1 LINSKIRFETG
12 INHPACVMNRKHFTD
27 HSDFF
32 KLPKTTIMIRQL
44 REKFQLQHSLKNFAG
59 KMFSILMVLLFSVG
73 FAQGQNAVTGKITN
87 ERGEPLAG
95 ASVKIKNSNSGTTTN
110 EEGLFSINVANL
122 NITLIVSSVG
132 FQTRD
137 IPLNGKSNIDISL
150 EGGVDPLSEVVVVG
164 FGSQQ
169 RRSEITT
176 AVSKLDN
183 KVLENIPYSNAAAA
197 LQGTLAGV
205 RVQTNSGQPGA
216 APNIIVRGGTSINSP
231 NSSPPIYIIDGVLR
245 GNMDDISAHDI
256 KSIQVLK
263 DAAATAIYGAQGSNG
278 VVIVETKSGQ
288 SGKTQVNYKF
298 DLVRSEVAKTYDIL
312 TGKDEAYFS
321 RLGILATGGIN
332 PAFLAQLDGST
343 YLGGAG
349 NDLTNKTTGS
359 LQYLTPENQYK
370 LNEGWESIPDP
381 ADPSRTLIFNSVDWQ
396 SMLFRKSLSQNHA
409 ISVSGGTQKAR
420 FYLGLGY
427 LDSKGIAIQT
437 DYKRFTMN
445 LNGELNINDRIKIFS
460 RVMYSNT
467 RNTQVPTTDIFK
479 SSLIAPATDKLY
491 FEDGTLSPGRSLGY
505 SNPFYRSSVY
515 HPKNIANDLTL
526 IAGGEA
532 EIIAG
537 LTFSP
542 QVSVQYRGGYS
553 RNFLRTYLNGPSTL
567 VTSRTA
573 TGSYAENFRPQVNAV
588 LNYGKVFNN
597 DHDFEIKA
605 GLSYLWANNIS
616 LSATGQ
622 NAATDIIPTL
632 NASAT
637 PTAVSGSETQQ
648 VLTGYFSRAA
658 YNYKG
663 KYLFSAS
670 LRYDG
675 ASNLGTDNK
684 WGFFPG
690 VSAGWNIDRED
701 FWKFLPAGLVKLKL
715 RASYGVTGNISG
727 LGLYQAQGE
736 YNASSR
742 YYGSSGI
749 MISTLPNQNL
759 KWEQSK
765 TLDIGADLG
774 LFDNRVSVIFDYY
787 RRVTENLLTSL
798 TLPPSTGFPSILTNY
813 GSLEN
818 KGYEIELSARVLSP
832 ESPVQWNIAFNTAKV
847 NSKIMKLPENGIENN
862 RVGGVYVYDPA
873 RGSYAWLGGLQE
885 GQRIGDQYAY
895 QQVSVYSTNAEA
907 AKAPIDML
915 LPSASKM
922 KYGGD
927 VNWMDVDRNDTIDT
941 RDRIYMGNVIPRIT
955 GGFTNTVNYKGLSLT
970 VRMDYTLG
978 ATIYNETAARL
989 EGNFSGANA
998 ISGHMLRS
1006 WQKEGDV
1013 TDVPRYYWADQNAQ
1027 WNVWNNRG
1035 SSRFYQSTDFLCL
1048 REVTLAYRL
1057 PQSLLKQ
1064 IKISDITLNL
1074 TGSNL
1079 KYFTNYEGLSPEQT
1093 NTETAYPNPRSFI
1106 FGASITF

>member
-1 LINSKIRFETG
+1 MKQKKVKIVQLVFSLGKLLVAYLFFLLI
-12 INHPACVMNRKHFTD
+12 
-27 HSDFF
+27 
-32 KLPKTTIMIRQL
+32 
-44 REKFQLQHSLKNFAG
+44 FAAT
-59 KMFSILMVLLFSVG
+59 S
-73 FAQGQNAVTGKITN
+73 AQGQIVVTGKIMN
-87 ERGEPLAG
+87 ERGEPLSG
-95 ASVKIKNSNSGTTTN
+95 ATVKIKGVSTGTSTN
-110 EEGLFSINVANL
+110 EEGIFSVNVGNL
-122 NITLIVSSVG
+122 NIILVVSMVG
-132 FQTRD
+132 FQT
-137 IPLNGKSNIDISL
+137 KEISL
-150 EGGVDPLSEVVVVG
+150 EGKTSIGIVLERGNDALSEIVVVG
-164 FGSQQ
+164 YGTQQ

-183 KVLENIPYSNAAAA
+183 KVLENIPYSNVAAA

-245 GNMDDISAHDI
+245 SNMNDISAHDI
-256 KSIQVLK
+256 KSIQILK

-288 SGKTQVNYKF
+288 SGKTQINYKF
-298 DLVRSEVAKTYDIL
+298 DMVRSEVTKTYDIL
-312 TGKDEAYFS
+312 AGKDEAYFA
-321 RLGILATGGIN
+321 RLGLLATSRIN
-332 PAFLAQLDGST
+332 PAFLTQLDGST

-349 NDLTNKTTGS
+349 NDLTNNTTNS
-359 LQYLTPENQYK
+359 LQYLTPENQHK
-370 LNEGWESIPDP
+370 LNEGWESIQDP
-381 ADPSRTLIFNSVDWQ
+381 VDPSRTLIFNSVDWQ
-396 SMLFRKSLSQNHA
+396 SLLFRKTLSQSHA

-427 LDSKGIAIQT
+427 MDSKGIAIQT

-445 LNGELNINDRIKIFS
+445 LNGELNINEKIKLFS

-467 RNTQVPTTDIFK
+467 QNTQVPTTDVFK
-479 SSLIAPATDKLY
+479 SSLIAPSTNKLY
-491 FEDGTLSPGRSLGY
+491 FEDGTLSPGRNLSFT
-505 SNPFYRSSVY
+505 NPFYRMSVY
-515 HPKNIANDLTL
+515 NPKNLANDLTL
-526 IAGGEA
+526 IVGGQA
-532 EIIAG
+532 EIVEG

-542 QVSVQYRGGYS
+542 LVSLQYRGGYS
-553 RNFLRTYLNGPSTL
+553 RNFLRSYLDGPTTF

-573 TGSYAENFRPQVNAV
+573 SGSYSENFRPQVNAV
-588 LNYGKVFNN
+588 LNYAKVFNE

-637 PTAVSGSETQQ
+637 PTAVSGSETQHAL
-648 VLTGYFSRAA
+648 VGYFSRAT

-663 KYLFSAS
+663 KYLFGAS

-675 ASNLGTDNK
+675 ASNLGADNK
-684 WGFFPG
+684 WGLFPG
-690 VSAGWNIDRED
+690 VSAGWNIDREK
-701 FWKFLPAGLVKLKL
+701 FWGFLPTGLAKLKL

-765 TLDIGADLG
+765 TFDFGADLG
-774 LFDNRVSVIFDYY
+774 LFNNRVNVIFDYY

-813 GSLEN
+813 GTLEN
-818 KGYEIELSARVLSP
+818 KGYEVELSARVLSP
-832 ESPVQWNIAFNTAKV
+832 ESPLQWNIALNAAKV
-847 NSKIMKLPENGIENN
+847 NSKVLRLPENGIENN
-862 RVGGVYVYDPA
+862 RVGGVYVFDPSA
-873 RGSYAWLGGLQE
+873 GNYAWLGGLQE
-885 GQRIGDQYAY
+885 GQRIGDLYAY
-895 QQVSVYSTNAEA
+895 QQISIYSTDAEA
-907 AKAPIDML
+907 AKGPVDML
-915 LPSASKM
+915 LPSASKI

-927 VNWMDVDRNDTIDT
+927 VNWRDVDKNDTIDT
-941 RDRIYMGNVIPRIT
+941 RDRVYLGNIIPRVT
-955 GGFTNTVNYKGLSLT
+955 GGFSSILSYKNLSFT
-970 VRMDYTLG
+970 ARVDYTLG
-978 ATIYNETAARL
+978 ATVYNETAARL
-989 EGNFSGANA
+989 EGNFNGTNA
-998 ISGHMLRS
+998 ISASMLRS

-1013 TDVPRYYWADQNAQ
+1013 TDIPRYYWADQNAQ

-1035 SSRFYQSTDFLCL
+1035 NSRFYQSTDFLCL
-1048 REVTLAYRL
+1048 REVTLSYRL
-1057 PQSLLKQ
+1057 PQTLLKRA
-1064 IKISDITLNL
+1064 KISDITLNL

-1093 NTETAYPNPRSFI
+1093 DSETAYPNPRSFI

>member
-1 LINSKIRFETG
+1 MAAKVIPVLFIFL
-12 INHPACVMNRKHFTD
+12 MN
-27 HSDFF
+27 
-32 KLPKTTIMIRQL
+32 
-44 REKFQLQHSLKNFAG
+44 
-59 KMFSILMVLLFSVG
+59 V
-73 FAQGQNAVTGKITN
+73 AQAQAQTNLTGKVTN
-87 ERGEPLAG
+87 E
-95 ASVKIKNSNSGTTTN
+95 SG
-110 EEGLFSINVANL
+110 EGLPGATIKVKGSKVATQTADDGSFSINGAKSNVTLEISFVGYQTKEVA
-122 NITLIVSSVG
+122 SVG
-132 FQTRD
+132 NAT
-137 IPLNGKSNIDISL
+137 LNVILASGSNGDA
-150 EGGVDPLSEVVVVG
+150 LSEVVVVG
-164 FGSQQ
+164 YGSQQ

-183 KVLENIPYSNAAAA
+183 KVLDNIPYSNAAAA

-231 NSSPPIYIIDGVLR
+231 NSSPPVYIIDGVLR
-245 GNMDDISAHDI
+245 TNMNDISAHDI

-278 VVIVETKSGQ
+278 VVIVETKTGR
-288 SGKTQVNYKF
+288 SGKTQVDYKF
-298 DLVRSEVAKTYDIL
+298 DLVSSEVAKKYDIL
-312 TGKDEAYFS
+312 SAKDEAYFS
-321 RLGILATGGIN
+321 RLGLIATGRIN
-332 PAFLAQLDGST
+332 PTFLAQLDGSV
-343 YLGGAG
+343 YVGGAG
-349 NDLTNKTTGS
+349 NDLTNNTSNS
-359 LQYLTPENQYK
+359 LQYLTPQNQYK
-370 LNEGWESIPDP
+370 LDEGWESIKDP
-381 ADPSRTLIFNSVDWQ
+381 ADPSKTLIFNSVDWQ
-396 SMLFRKSLSQNHA
+396 SLLFRKSLSQNHTV
-409 ISVSGGTQKAR
+409 SVSGGTQKAR

-427 LDSKGIAIQT
+427 LDSKGIAIET
-437 DYKRFTMN
+437 DYKRFSMN
-445 LNGELNINDRIKIFS
+445 LNGELNINDNVKLFS

-479 SSLIAPATDKLY
+479 SSLIAPTTNKLY
-491 FEDGTLSPGRSLGY
+491 FEDGTLSPGRAFGY

-515 HPKNIANDLTL
+515 HPKNLANDLT
-526 IAGGEA
+526 IIVGGQAKIVE
-532 EIIAG
+532 G

-542 QVSVQYRGGYS
+542 QISMQYRGGYS
-553 RNFLRTYLNGPSTL
+553 RNFLSSYFDGPTTL

-573 TGSYAENFRPQVNAV
+573 SGSYSENFRPQVNAV
-588 LNYGKVFNN
+588 LNYGKVFND

-637 PTAVSGSETQQ
+637 PTAVSSSETQHAL
-648 VLTGYFSRAA
+648 VGYFSRAT

-675 ASNLGTDNK
+675 ASNLGIDNK
-684 WGFFPG
+684 WGMFPG
-690 VSAGWNIDRED
+690 VSAGWNIDREN
-701 FWKFLPAGLVKLKL
+701 FWNFLPADLVKLKL
-715 RASYGVTGNISG
+715 RGSYGVTGNISG

-742 YYGSSGI
+742 YYGASGI

-759 KWEQSK
+759 RWEQSK
-765 TLDIGADLG
+765 TLDFGADLG
-774 LFDNRVSVIFDYY
+774 LFNNRVNVIFDYY

-818 KGYEIELSARVLSP
+818 KGYELELSARVLPSG
-832 ESPVQWNIAFNTAKV
+832 SPVQWSIALNAAKV
-847 NSKIMKLPENGIENN
+847 NSKILRLPENGIENN
-862 RVGGVYVYDPA
+862 RVGGVYVYDSN
-873 RGSYAWLGGLQE
+873 RGDYAWLGGLQE
-885 GQRIGDQYAY
+885 GHRIGDQYAY
-895 QQVSVYSTNAEA
+895 QQESVYTSDAEA
-907 AKAPIDML
+907 GKGPVDML
-915 LPSASKM
+915 LPSASKI

-927 VNWMDVDRNDTIDT
+927 VNWMDVDRNDTIDA
-941 RDRIYMGNVIPRIT
+941 RDRVYMGNIIPRIT
-955 GGFTNTVNYKGLSLT
+955 GGFTNTVNYKGLTLT

-998 ISGHMLRS
+998 ISANMLRS

-1013 TDVPRYYWADQNAQ
+1013 TDIPRYYWADQNGQ

-1048 REVTLAYRL
+1048 REATLAYSL
-1057 PQSLLKQ
+1057 PKNLLKRL
-1064 IKISDITLNL
+1064 KIADITLNL

-1079 KYFTNYEGLSPEQT
+1079 IYFTKFEGLSPEQT
-1093 NTETAYPNPRSFI
+1093 DTETAYPNPRSII

>member
-1 LINSKIRFETG
+1 
-12 INHPACVMNRKHFTD
+12 MM
-27 HSDFF
+27 
-32 KLPKTTIMIRQL
+32 KTTFIKQTIFCTIPKPAIMMRQL
-44 REKFQLQHSLKNFAG
+44 SKRGRDL
-59 KMFSILMVLLFSVG
+59 FSSNSAAFRMMSVLFFLLFSVAI
-73 FAQGQNAVTGKITN
+73 AQAQNTVTGKVTN
-87 ERGEPLAG
+87 EAGEALPG
-95 ASVKIKNSNSGTTTN
+95 ATVNVKGYSTSTSTS
-110 EEGLFSINVANL
+110 EEGVFSINVNSL
-122 NITLIVSSVG
+122 NATLVVSMVG
-132 FQTRD
+132 FQSRE
-137 IPLNGKSNIDISL
+137 IQLNGSTNIDITL
-150 EGGVDPLSEVVVVG
+150 KVGADALSEVVVVG

-245 GNMDDISAHDI
+245 NNMNDISAHDI
-256 KSIQVLK
+256 SSIQVLK

-278 VVIVETKSGQ
+278 VVIVETKSGK
-288 SGKTQVNYKF
+288 SGKTVVNYKF
-298 DLVRSEVAKTYDIL
+298 DLVKSEVAKTYNIL
-312 TGKDEAYFS
+312 TGADEAKFS
-321 RLGILATGGIN
+321 RLGILATAEIN
-332 PAFLAQLDGST
+332 PALLAQLEGSV

-349 NDLTNKTTGS
+349 NDLTNNTSNS
-359 LQYLTPENQYK
+359 LQYLTPANEYK
-370 LNEGWESIPDP
+370 LQEGWERIADP
-381 ADPSRTLIFNSVDWQ
+381 ADPSRQLIFSNTDWQ
-396 SMLFRKSLSQNHA
+396 SLLFRKTLSQNHT
-409 ISVSGGTQKAR
+409 ISVSGGNQKAR

-427 LDSKGIAIQT
+427 LDNEGIAIQT
-437 DYKRFTMN
+437 DYKRFSMN
-445 LNGELNINDRIKIFS
+445 LNGELNINSKLKLFS
-460 RVMYSNT
+460 RVMYSNMQN
-467 RNTQVPTTDIFK
+467 RQAPTVDVFK
-479 SSLIAPATDKLY
+479 SSLIAPTTNKLY
-491 FEDGTLSPGRSLGY
+491 FEDGTLSPGRNFGY
-505 SNPFYRSSVY
+505 SNPFYRMSVY
-515 HPKNIANDLTL
+515 NPKNQANDLTM
-526 IAGGEA
+526 IVGAQA
-532 EIIAG
+532 EIIDG

-542 QVSVQYRGGYS
+542 QVSLQYRGGYS
-553 RNFLRTYLNGPSTL
+553 RNFTRSYLDGPSTL

-573 TGSYAENFRPQVNAV
+573 TGSYSENFRPQVNAV
-588 LNYGKVFNN
+588 FNYAKVFN
-597 DHDFEIKA
+597 DVHDFDIKA

-637 PTAVSGSETQQ
+637 PTAVSGTETQHAL
-648 VLTGYFSRAA
+648 VGYFSRAT
-658 YNYKG
+658 YGYKG
-663 KYLFSAS
+663 KYLFAAS

-684 WGFFPG
+684 WGLFPG
-690 VSAGWNIDRED
+690 VSAGWNVDRES
-701 FWKFLPAGLVKLKL
+701 FWDFLPSGLAKLKL

-765 TLDIGADLG
+765 TFDFGVDLG
-774 LFDNRVSVIFDYY
+774 LFNNRLSVIFDYY

-798 TLPPSTGFPSILTNY
+798 TLPPSTGFPNILTNY

-818 KGYEIELSARVLSP
+818 KGYEVELSARVLSP
-832 ESPVQWNIAFNTAKV
+832 ESAVQWNIALNAAKV
-847 NSKIMKLPENGIENN
+847 NSTVLRLPENGIENN
-862 RVGGVYVYDPA
+862 RVGGVYVYDPK
-873 RGSYAWLGGLQE
+873 RGDYAWLGGLQE
-885 GQRIGDQYAY
+885 GQRIGDLYAY
-895 QQVSVYSTNAEA
+895 QQESIYSTHAEA
-907 AKAPIDML
+907 AKGPVDML
-915 LPSASKM
+915 LPSATKI

-927 VNWMDVDRNDTIDT
+927 VNWRDVDKNDTIDT
-941 RDRIYMGNVIPRIT
+941 RDRVYLGNIIPRVT
-955 GGFTNTVNYKGLSLT
+955 GGFTSSLSYKNFSFI

-998 ISGHMLRS
+998 ISANMLRS
-1006 WQKEGDV
+1006 WQKEGDL
-1013 TDVPRYYWADQNAQ
+1013 TDIPRYYWADQNAQ

-1035 SSRFYQSTDFLCL
+1035 NSRFYQSTDFLCV
-1048 REVTLAYRL
+1048 REVTFSYRL
-1057 PQSLLKQ
+1057 PQNLLKR
-1064 IKISDITLNL
+1064 IKISDVSLNL

-1079 KYFTNYEGLSPEQT
+1079 HYFTKYEGLSPEQT

-1106 FGASITF
+1106 FGASFTF

>member
-1 LINSKIRFETG
+1 MACKMLPVMLLLLIFNLA
-12 INHPACVMNRKHFTD
+12 PAH
-27 HSDFF
+27 
-32 KLPKTTIMIRQL
+32 
-44 REKFQLQHSLKNFAG
+44 
-59 KMFSILMVLLFSVG
+59 
-73 FAQGQNAVTGKITN
+73 GQTATVTGKVTN
-87 ERGEPLAG
+87 ENGEPLVG
-95 ASVKIKNSNSGTTTN
+95 ASVKVKGSGSGTSTN
-110 EEGLFSINVANL
+110 GEGVFTINVANL

-132 FQTRD
+132 FQEKEVL
-137 IPLNGKSNIDISL
+137 LNGNATVNVTLSGSTDA
-150 EGGVDPLSEVVVVG
+150 LSEVVVVG

-183 KVLENIPYSNAAAA
+183 KVLENVPYSNAAAA

-216 APNIIVRGGTSINSP
+216 APNIIIRGGTSINNP

-245 GNMDDISAHDI
+245 GNMNDISAHDI

-288 SGKTQVNYKF
+288 SGKTQVTYKF
-298 DLVRSEVAKTYDIL
+298 DMVRSEVAKTYDIL

-321 RLGILATGGIN
+321 RLGILATGEIN
-332 PAFLAQLDGST
+332 SSFLAQLDGSV

-349 NDLTNKTTGS
+349 NDLTNNTSNS
-359 LQYLTPENQYK
+359 LQYLTPENQHK
-370 LNEGWESIPDP
+370 LNEGWQSIQDP

-396 SMLFRKSLSQNHA
+396 SMLFRKTLSQSHT

-445 LNGELNINDRIKIFS
+445 LNGELNVNDKIKLFS

-467 RNTQVPTTDIFK
+467 GNTQVPTVDVFK
-479 SSLIAPATDKLY
+479 SSLIAPTTNKLY
-491 FEDGTLSPGRSLGY
+491 FEDGTTLAPGRAFGY
-505 SNPFYRSSVY
+505 ANPFYRMSVY
-515 HPKNIANDLTL
+515 NPRNLANDLTL
-526 IAGGEA
+526 IVGGQA
-532 EIIAG
+532 EIIEG

-542 QVSVQYRGGYS
+542 QVSMQYRGGYS
-553 RNFLRTYLNGPSTL
+553 RNFLQSYFDGPSTL

-573 TGSYAENFRPQVNAV
+573 SGSYSENVRPQVNAV
-588 LNYGKVFNN
+588 LNYAKVFNN

-616 LSATGQ
+616 LSATGN

-637 PTAVSGSETQQ
+637 PTAVSSSETQHAL
-648 VLTGYFSRAA
+648 VGYFSRAT
-658 YNYKG
+658 YNYQG

-675 ASNLGTDNK
+675 ASNLGIDNK
-684 WGFFPG
+684 WGLFPG
-690 VSAGWNIDRED
+690 VSAGWNIDREK
-701 FWKFLPAGLVKLKL
+701 FWNFLPEGLVKMKL

-759 KWEQSK
+759 RWEQSK
-765 TLDIGADLG
+765 TFDLG
-774 LFDNRVSVIFDYY
+774 VDMGLFNNRVSIIFDYY
-787 RRVTENLLTSL
+787 RRVTDNLLTSL

-818 KGYEIELSARVLSP
+818 KGYEVELSARVLSP
-832 ESPVQWNIAFNTAKV
+832 SSSVQWNIALNAAKV
-847 NSKIMKLPENGIENN
+847 NSKILQLPENGIENN
-862 RVGGVYVYDPA
+862 RVGGVYVYDPN
-873 RGSYAWLGGLQE
+873 RGDYAWLGGLQE

-895 QQVSVYSTNAEA
+895 QQVSVYSTDADA
-907 AKAPIDML
+907 AKGPIDML

-927 VNWMDVDRNDTIDT
+927 VNWQDVDKNDTIDT
-941 RDRIYMGNVIPRIT
+941 RDRVYMGNSIPRAT
-955 GGFTNTVNYKGLSLT
+955 GGFTSTLSYKSLSFT

-998 ISGHMLRS
+998 ISANMLRS

-1013 TDVPRYYWADQNAQ
+1013 TDIPRYYWADQNAQ

-1048 REVTLAYRL
+1048 REVTLSYSL
-1057 PQSLLKQ
+1057 PTSLLKRVGVA
-1064 IKISDITLNL
+1064 DIRLNL

-1079 KYFTNYEGLSPEQT
+1079 IYFTNYEGLSPEQT
-1093 NTETAYPNPRSFI
+1093 TTETAYPNPRAFI
-1106 FGASITF
+1106 FGASVTF

>member
-1 LINSKIRFETG
+1 
-12 INHPACVMNRKHFTD
+12 
-27 HSDFF
+27 
-32 KLPKTTIMIRQL
+32 MIRQ
-44 REKFQLQHSLKNFAG
+44 FCKNVRACFSFSSAAI
-59 KMFSILMVLLFSVG
+59 KVLPIFFLFIFSIV
-73 FAQGQNAVTGKITN
+73 FAQGQITVRGKVTS
-87 ERGEPLAG
+87 ESGEAISG
-95 ASVKIKNSNSGTTTN
+95 ASVRVKGAFSGTTTN
-110 EEGLFSINVANL
+110 EEGLFDIRVASLNV
-122 NITLIVSSVG
+122 TLVVSSVG
-132 FQTRD
+132 FLEKEV
-137 IPLNGKSNIDISL
+137 PLNGQSDVSVSL
-150 EGGVDPLSEVVVVG
+150 VAGKDALSEVVVVG

-245 GNMDDISAHDI
+245 TNMNDISVHDI

-288 SGKTQVNYKF
+288 SGKTQVNYKL
-298 DLVRSEVAKTYDIL
+298 DMVISEPTKTYDIL
-312 TGKDEAYFS
+312 SGKDEVYFS
-321 RLGILATGGIN
+321 RLGILATGRIT
-332 PAFLAQLDGST
+332 PSFLDLLEGST

-349 NDLTNKTTGS
+349 NDLTNNTSNS
-359 LQYLTPENQYK
+359 LQYLTPDNQYK
-370 LNEGWESIPDP
+370 LNEGWESMQDP
-381 ADPSRTLIFNSVDWQ
+381 ADPSRTLIFNTVDWQ
-396 SMLFRKSLSQNHA
+396 SRLFRKSLSQNHA

-427 LDSKGIAIQT
+427 MDSKGIAIQT

-445 LNGELNINDRIKIFS
+445 LNGELNVNDKIKIFS
-460 RVMYSNT
+460 RVTYSNT
-467 RNTQVPTTDIFK
+467 RNTQVDGVDIFK
-479 SSLIAPATDKLY
+479 GNLIAPTTNKLY
-491 FEDGTLSPGRSLGY
+491 FEDGTLSPGRAFGI
-505 SNPFYRSSVY
+505 SNPFYRVSVY
-515 HPKNIANDLTL
+515 NPKNLANDLTL
-526 IAGGEA
+526 IVGGQA
-532 EIIAG
+532 EIIEG

-542 QVSVQYRGGYS
+542 QVSLQYVGGYS
-553 RNFLRTYLNGPSTL
+553 RNFQKTYLNGPTTL

-573 TGSYAENFRPQVNAV
+573 SGSYSENFRPQVNAV
-588 LNYGKVFNN
+588 LNYSKVFKN
-597 DHDFEIKA
+597 DHDFDIKA

-622 NAATDIIPTL
+622 NAATDIVPTL

-637 PTAVSGSETQQ
+637 PTAVFGSETQHAL
-648 VLTGYFSRAA
+648 VGYFSRAA

-663 KYLFSAS
+663 KYLLSAS

-684 WGFFPG
+684 WGVFPG
-690 VSAGWNIDRED
+690 VSAGWNVDREN
-701 FWKFLPAGLVKLKL
+701 FWKFLPSGLVKLKL

-736 YNASSR
+736 YNASFR

-759 KWEQSK
+759 RWEQSK
-765 TLDIGADLG
+765 TFDWGTDLG
-774 LFDNRVSVIFDYY
+774 LFNNRVSIIFDYY

-818 KGYEIELSARVLSP
+818 KGYEVELFARVLSP
-832 ESPVQWNIAFNTAKV
+832 ESPVQWNVAFNTAKV
-847 NSKIMKLPENGIENN
+847 NSKVLKLPENGIENN
-862 RVGGVYVYDPA
+862 RVGGVYVYDPG
-873 RGSYAWLGGLQE
+873 RGDYAWFGGLQE
-885 GQRIGDQYAY
+885 GQRIGNLYAY
-895 QQVSVYSTNAEA
+895 QQVSIYSTDQEA
-907 AKAPIDML
+907 ANAPVDMVL
-915 LPSASKM
+915 SRADKT

-927 VNWMDVDRNDTIDT
+927 VNWLDVDGNDTLDT
-941 RDRIYMGNVIPRIT
+941 RDRLYMGNTIPRVT

-978 ATIYNETAARL
+978 ATIYNEAAARL

-998 ISGHMLRS
+998 ISAKMLRS
-1006 WQKEGDV
+1006 WQKEGDI
-1013 TDVPRYYWADQNAQ
+1013 TDIPRYYWADQNAQ
-1027 WNVWNNRG
+1027 RNVYRA
-1035 SSRFYQSTDFLCL
+1035 SSRFHQSTDFLCL
-1048 REVTLAYRL
+1048 REVTLSYRL
-1057 PQSLLKQ
+1057 PQSLLKR
-1064 IKISDITLNL
+1064 IMISDIVLNL

-1079 KYFTNYEGLSPEQT
+1079 KYFTGYEGLSPEQT
-1093 NTETAYPNPRSFI
+1093 DSDTAYPNPRSFI

>member
-1 LINSKIRFETG
+1 
-12 INHPACVMNRKHFTD
+12 
-27 HSDFF
+27 
-32 KLPKTTIMIRQL
+32 
-44 REKFQLQHSLKNFAG
+44 
-59 KMFSILMVLLFSVG
+59 MFSSVAIKVLPIVFLFIFSIV
-73 FAQGQNAVTGKITN
+73 FAQGQITVRGKVTS
-87 ERGEPLAG
+87 ESGEGIPG
-95 ASVKIKNSNSGTTTN
+95 ASVRVKGAGSGTTTN
-110 EEGLFSINVANL
+110 EEGLFDIRVASLNV
-122 NITLIVSSVG
+122 TLVVSSVG
-132 FQTRD
+132 FLEKE
-137 IPLNGKSNIDISL
+137 IPLNGQSSINVSL
-150 EGGVDPLSEVVVVG
+150 VPGSDALSEVVVVG

-245 GNMDDISAHDI
+245 TNMNDISAHDI

-312 TGKDEAYFS
+312 MGKDEAYFS
-321 RLGILATGGIN
+321 RLGILATAGIN
-332 PAFLAQLDGST
+332 PAFYDLLEGST

-349 NDLTNKTTGS
+349 NDLTNNTSGS
-359 LQYLTPENQYK
+359 LQYLTPENQHK
-370 LNEGWESIPDP
+370 LNEGWESIQDP
-381 ADPSRTLIFNSVDWQ
+381 VDPSRTLIFNTVDWQ
-396 SMLFRKSLSQNHA
+396 SMLFRKTLSQNHT
-409 ISVSGGTQKAR
+409 ISVSGGTQKSR

-427 LDSKGIAIQT
+427 MDNKGIAIQT

-445 LNGELNINDRIKIFS
+445 LNGELNVNDKIKLFS
-460 RVMYSNT
+460 RVMYANT
-467 RNTQVPTTDIFK
+467 RNTQVPGVDVFK
-479 SSLIAPATDKLY
+479 SNLIAPSTDKLY
-491 FEDGTLSPGRSLGY
+491 FEDGTLSPGRVLGQA
-505 SNPFYRSSVY
+505 NPFYRVSVFN
-515 HPKNIANDLTL
+515 PKNLANDLTL
-526 IAGGEA
+526 IIGGQA
-532 EIIAG
+532 EIIEG

-542 QVSVQYRGGYS
+542 QVSLQYVGGYS
-553 RNFLRTYLNGPSTL
+553 RNFSRSYLNGPSTL
-567 VTSRTA
+567 ITSRTA
-573 TGSYAENFRPQVNAV
+573 SGSYSENFRPQVNAV
-588 LNYGKVFNN
+588 LNYSKVFNN
-597 DHDFEIKA
+597 DHDFDIKA

-637 PTAVSGSETQQ
+637 PTTVSGLETQHA
-648 VLTGYFSRAA
+648 LIGYFSRAA

-663 KYLFSAS
+663 KYLLSAS

-684 WGFFPG
+684 WGVFPG
-690 VSAGWNIDRED
+690 VSAGWNVDREN
-701 FWKFLPAGLVKLKL
+701 FWNFLPEGLVKLKL

-765 TLDIGADLG
+765 TFDLGTDLG
-774 LFDNRVSVIFDYY
+774 LFNNRVSIIFDYY

-818 KGYEIELSARVLSP
+818 KGYEVELSARVLSP
-832 ESPVQWNIAFNTAKV
+832 ESPVQWNVAFNTAKV
-847 NSKIMKLPENGIENN
+847 NSKVLKLPENGIENN
-862 RVGGVYVYDPA
+862 RVGGVYVYDPK
-873 RGSYAWLGGLQE
+873 RGGYAWMGGLQE

-895 QQVSVYSTNAEA
+895 QQIGIFSTNAEA
-907 AKAPIDML
+907 AKGPLDIIT
-915 LPSASKM
+915 PTASKM

-927 VNWMDVDRNDTIDT
+927 VNWLDVDKNDTIDN
-941 RDRIYMGNVIPRIT
+941 RDRVYMGNIIPRVT

-978 ATIYNETAARL
+978 ATIYNEAAARL
-989 EGNFSGANA
+989 EANFSGSNA
-998 ISGHMLRS
+998 ISANMLRS
-1006 WQKEGDV
+1006 WQKEGDI
-1013 TDVPRYYWADQNAQ
+1013 TDIPRYYWADQNGQ
-1027 WNVWNNRG
+1027 SNINRRN
-1035 SSRFYQSTDFLCL
+1035 SRFYQSTDFLCV
-1048 REVTLAYRL
+1048 REVTLSYRL
-1057 PQSLLKQ
+1057 PQSLLKR
-1064 IKISDITLNL
+1064 IKIADIALNL
-1074 TGSNL
+1074 TGNNL

-1093 NTETAYPNPRSFI
+1093 DSDTAYPNPRSFI